1 MAILIRQ
8 KRGMVEVPNV
18 IINWALVASRGSV
31 KYTKRTKI
39 QNSNHYSLLF
49 ICLYYTVLSVVVTA
63 NDWHF
68 IDGAGHLETVHTAD
82 GLLVGLLDQ
91 KGDEIQSIDQ
101 KRAVHIRLI

>member
-31 KYTKRTKI
+31 KYTKRKKLN
-39 QNSNHYSLLF
+39 NSPQHFSNSF
-49 ICLYYTVLSVVVTA
+49 CYYTVLSVVVTA
-63 NDWHF
+63 NDGHF

-91 KGDEIQSIDQ
+91 KGDEIQSIAF
-101 KRAVHIRLI
+101 KKGPSTFA